1 MQYVTTSVENPKMV
15 SSKVEP
21 WMKAMN
27 SHLAEMAA
35 DDWELH
41 STISSGGGMAA
52 EVVFFIWQRTDTRTT
67 L

>member
-1 MQYVTTSVENPKMV
+1 MV